1 MSSLKRMLRT
11 LAVTG
16 LAAALVAPATAA
28 RAEPSPAD
36 LNRQIERSSTELE
49 RVVESYN
56 KLREDIKTNKA
67 GVDRLQARI
76 GPLERQTEQSRADVA
91 EIAATAYKT
100 GGLQAADALLRPGGS
115 AAMLDRLGTIEHLTR
130 QRQARISGFTE
141 SQRQL
146 IDERTRLNKVLDRQD
161 AQARAL
167 ANTKSRIERD
177 LGRLYDLRRT
187 AYGRATEEPAA
198 PTARPA
204 PDRQAPAVSG
214 DAGVAVRYAYG
225 AIGKPYVW
233 GGSGPNGYDC
243 SGLTSAAWR
252 AAGKSLPHNA
262 RMQWGAVAHIGHGEL
277 RAGDLVFYR
286 GLGHV
291 ALYVGDGQVIDA
303 PSAGRNVLKRG
314 MNMMPIHGYGRVR

>member
-1 MSSLKRMLRT
+1 MSSLRRLLRT

-16 LAAALVAPATAA
+16 LSAALVAPATAA

-67 GVDRLQARI
+67 AVDRLQARI
-76 GPLERQTEQSRADVA
+76 GPLEQQTEQSRADVA

-100 GGLQAADALLRPGGS
+100 GALQTADALLRPGGS

-146 IDERTRLNKVLDRQD
+146 VDEKTRLNKVLSRQD

-167 ANTKSRIERD
+167 ATTKSRIERD
-177 LGRLYDLRRT
+177 LDRLYDLRRA
-187 AYGRATEEPAA
+187 AYGRATEA
-198 PTARPA
+198 PTAKPA

-214 DAGVAVRYAYG
+214 QAGVAVRYAYG
-225 AIGKPYVW
+225 AIGKPYAW
-233 GGSGPNGYDC
+233 GGSGPDGYDC

-262 RMQWGAVAHIGHGEL
+262 RMQWGAVAHIGRGEL
-277 RAGDLVFYR
+277 RPGDLVFYR

-314 MNMMPIHGYGRVR
+314 MNMMPIQGYGRVR